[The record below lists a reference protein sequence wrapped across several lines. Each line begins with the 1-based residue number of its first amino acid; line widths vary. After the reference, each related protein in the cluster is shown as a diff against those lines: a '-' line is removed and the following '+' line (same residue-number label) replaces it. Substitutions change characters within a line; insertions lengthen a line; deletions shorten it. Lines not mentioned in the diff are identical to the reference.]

1 MTGKEL
7 EDNSFINYFDRHEV
21 ANIENIINDKIVTLI

>member
-1 MTGKEL
+1 MTGKVL